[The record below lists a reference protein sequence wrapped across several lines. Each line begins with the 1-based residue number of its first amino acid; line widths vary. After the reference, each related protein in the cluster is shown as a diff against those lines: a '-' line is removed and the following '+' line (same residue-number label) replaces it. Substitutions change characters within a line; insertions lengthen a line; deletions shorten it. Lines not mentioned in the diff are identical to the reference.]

1 MDIYP
6 ELKKCFYKE
15 KSNVTLE
22 DFLPSKCGLWI
33 DTRSVPQGNSILLTE
48 GRVAHPLEWI

>member
-6 ELKKCFYKE
+6 ELIKCFYKE
-15 KSNVTLE
+15 KSNLTLE
-22 DFLPSKCGLWI
+22 DFLPPKCGLWI
-33 DTRSVPQGNSILLTE
+33 GTRSVPQGNSILLTE